1 MYVIVTTV
9 YNICVFLGCDGKG
22 GIMSEEFSIEKLREE
37 VNPVYNTAHSC
48 LQIVAAVGDEDS
60 DTLRKALG
68 FTVFGADRKERAAN
82 IPPEVL
88 AALMKAIPV
97 FTSMPEARFFSSNNF
112 IRESGA
118 KQVMDL
124 PCGYTA
130 RGVKLAKSGIRYF
143 GMDLPAV
150 ISEMKP
156 AVKKMIGD
164 NENISYHEVD
174 ATNYSSLRKAL
185 EGADGELHITTE
197 GMLMYFTQ
205 SELETVFGNIRK
217 LLLEFGGR
225 WVTVDRELNNA
236 ANKTMSITMEGVPDD
251 LAVKIGAMAA
261 GASSKT
267 TMYNNVFFDED
278 TDKVKKFV
286 SDMGFDL
293 ETIPMS
299 RYMPEKLAAFK
310 DLPEN
315 IAARAT
321 EAIGETCFWVM
332 TAREGSEENFTC
344 EEDNFKA
351 NVELIGQTLH
361 VTLAGRLDTITAPG
375 LLALYRE
382 AESKGGYNDICIDMK
397 ELEYISSA
405 GLRVL
410 LIMKKALADNGG
422 FNLINMNNSVKEI
435 IETTGFDT
443 IFC

>member
-1 MYVIVTTV
+1 
-9 YNICVFLGCDGKG
+9 
-22 GIMSEEFSIEKLREE
+22 MSEEISIEKLREE
-37 VNPVYNTAHSC
+37 VNPVYSTAHSC
-48 LQIVAAVGDEDS
+48 LQIVAAMGDEDS
-60 DTLRKALG
+60 ETLRKTLG
-68 FTVFGADRKERAAN
+68 FKVFGADRKERGVN

-88 AALMKAIPV
+88 AALTKAMPV
-97 FTSMPEARFFSSNNF
+97 FNSMPEARFFSSNNF
-112 IRESGA
+112 IKESGT

-130 RGVKLAKSGIRYF
+130 RGVKLAKSGIKYF

-150 ISEMKP
+150 IAEMDP
-156 AVKKMIGD
+156 AVKKLVGD

-174 ATNYSSLRKAL
+174 ATNYASLRKAL
-185 EGADGELHITTE
+185 EGAEGELYITTE

-225 WVTVDRELNNA
+225 WVTVDRELNKA
-236 ANKTMSITMEGVPDD
+236 STDTMAIVLKDMPSEQAI
-251 LAVKIGAMAA
+251 KIAGLAA
-261 GASSKT
+261 GAASKT

-293 ETIPMS
+293 ELVPMS
-299 RYMPEKLAAFK
+299 RYMPEKLGAFK
-310 DLPEN
+310 DLPEDV
-315 IAARAT
+315 AA
-321 EAIGETCFWVM
+321 EAVKAVGETNFWVM
-332 TAREGSEENFTC
+332 TAKAGSAENLTC

-351 NVELIGQTLH
+351 DVRLNGDTLDIS
-361 VTLAGRLDTITAPG
+361 LAGRLDTITAPG

-382 AESKGGYNDICIDMK
+382 AESKGGYDKISIDMK
-397 ELEYISSA
+397 ELDYISSA

-410 LIMKKALADNGG
+410 LIMRKALSDNDS
-422 FNLINMNNSVKEI
+422 FNLLNMNKSVQEI

>member
-1 MYVIVTTV
+1 
-9 YNICVFLGCDGKG
+9 
-22 GIMSEEFSIEKLREE
+22 
-37 VNPVYNTAHSC
+37 
-48 LQIVAAVGDEDS
+48 
-60 DTLRKALG
+60 
-68 FTVFGADRKERAAN
+68 
-82 IPPEVL
+82 
-88 AALMKAIPV
+88 
-97 FTSMPEARFFSSNNF
+97 
-112 IRESGA
+112 
-118 KQVMDL
+118 
-124 PCGYTA
+124 
-130 RGVKLAKSGIRYF
+130 
-143 GMDLPAV
+143 
-150 ISEMKP
+150 
-156 AVKKMIGD
+156 
-164 NENISYHEVD
+164 VD

-185 EGADGELHITTE
+185 EGADGELCITTE

-236 ANKTMSITMEGVPDD
+236 ANKTMSITMEGVPTD
-251 LAVKIGAMAA
+251 LAAKIAAIAA
-261 GASSKT
+261 GAASKT

-293 ETIPMS
+293 EIVPMS
-299 RYMPEKLAAFK
+299 NFMPKELTAFK

-315 IAARAT
+315 IADKAT
-321 EAIGETCFWVM
+321 EAIGETNFWVM
-332 TAREGSEENFTC
+332 TAKEGSGEDLTC
-344 EEDNFKA
+344 EDDNFKA
-351 NVELIGQTLH
+351 NVELLGKTLH
-361 VTLAGRLDTITAPG
+361 VTLAGRLDTITAPS

-410 LIMKKALADNGG
+410 LIMRKALTDEGS
-422 FNLINMNNSVKEI
+422 FNLINMNDTVKEI

>member
-1 MYVIVTTV
+1 
-9 YNICVFLGCDGKG
+9 
-22 GIMSEEFSIEKLREE
+22 MSKEVNIEKLREE
-37 VNPVYNTAHSC
+37 VNPVYSTAHSC
-48 LQIVAAVGDEDS
+48 LQIVAAMGDEDS
-60 DTLRKALG
+60 ETLRKALG
-68 FTVFGADRKERAAN
+68 FTVFGADRKERSAD
-82 IPPEVL
+82 IPPEVME
-88 AALMKAIPV
+88 ALMKAMPV
-97 FTSMPEARFFSSNNF
+97 FNSMPEARFFSSNNF
-112 IRESGA
+112 IEESGIR
-118 KQVMDL
+118 QVMDL

-130 RGVKLAKSGIRYF
+130 RGIKLAKSGIRYF

-150 ISEMKP
+150 ISEMEP

-236 ANKTMSITMEGVPDD
+236 ANKTMCIVLEGVPEE
-251 LAVKIGAMAA
+251 LAVNIGAMAA
-261 GASSKT
+261 GAVSKT
-267 TMYNNVFFDED
+267 TMYNNVFFDKD

-293 ETIPMS
+293 NIIPMS
-299 RYMPEKLAAFK
+299 RYMPREIAAFK
-310 DLPEN
+310 YLPEK
-315 IAARAT
+315 IAERAI
-321 EAIGETCFWVM
+321 EAIGETNFWVM
-332 TAREGSEENFTC
+332 TARKGSGEDFTC
-344 EEDNFKA
+344 EDDNFKA
-351 NVELIGQTLH
+351 DVELIGKTLN
-361 VTLAGRLDTITAPG
+361 VALAGRLDTITAPG
-375 LLALYRE
+375 LLELYRK
-382 AESKGGYNDICIDMK
+382 AESKGGYDDICIDMK

-410 LIMKKALADNGG
+410 LIMRKALTDSNS
-422 FNLINMNNSVKEI
+422 FNLINMNDSVKEI

>member
-1 MYVIVTTV
+1 
-9 YNICVFLGCDGKG
+9 
-22 GIMSEEFSIEKLREE
+22 MSEEVNIEKLREE
-37 VNPVYNTAHSC
+37 VNPVYSTAHSC
-48 LQIVAAVGDEDS
+48 LQIVAAMGDEDS
-60 DTLRKALG
+60 EALRKTLG
-68 FTVFGADRKERAAN
+68 FTVFGADRKERAAD
-82 IPPEVL
+82 IPPEVIE
-88 AALMKAIPV
+88 ALTKAMPV
-97 FTSMPEARFFSSNNF
+97 FNSMPEARFFSSNNF
-112 IRESGA
+112 IEESGTRC
-118 KQVMDL
+118 VMDL

-130 RGVKLAKSGIRYF
+130 RGIKLAKSGIRYF

-150 ISEMKP
+150 ISEMEP

-174 ATNYSSLRKAL
+174 ATNYYSLRKAL

-236 ANKTMSITMEGVPDD
+236 ANKTMCIVLEGVPEE
-251 LAVKIGAMAA
+251 LAVNIGAMAA
-261 GASSKT
+261 GSVSKT
-267 TMYNNVFFDED
+267 TMYNNIFFDKD
-278 TDKVKKFV
+278 TAKVKKFV

-293 ETIPMS
+293 DIIPMS
-299 RYMPEKLAAFK
+299 RYMPGKLAAFK

-315 IAARAT
+315 IAAKAT
-321 EAIGETCFWVM
+321 EAIGETKFWVM
-332 TAREGSEENFTC
+332 TARKGSGEDLTGED
-344 EEDNFKA
+344 DNFKA
-351 NVELIGQTLH
+351 DVELIGKTLN
-361 VTLAGRLDTITAPG
+361 VALAGRLDTITAPG
-375 LLALYRE
+375 LLEIYRK
-382 AESKGGYNDICIDMK
+382 AESKGGYDDICIDMK

-410 LIMKKALADNGG
+410 LIMRKALTDSNR
-422 FNLINMNNSVKEI
+422 FNLINMSDSVKEI